1 MFDPHVH
8 LRDWDQAAK
17 ETVARGLQTAARAGL
32 TGVVEMPNTSPA
44 LTDAATVRRRIQ
56 LGDAARAAT
65 WRATGIDVY
74 HGIWMGIGTD
84 LAALEDL
91 VALWREAHPR
101 VVGFKLYAGHS
112 TGNMG
117 LTEAQQRR
125 AALLRLVQL
134 GYDGPIA
141 VHAEE
146 ESLLRPERWN
156 PSDPSSHSLARPP
169 IAEVE
174 SVRAMIALVHEVRFE
189 GLLHICHVSHPD
201 SVESIAAARRA
212 HAGDRTPRFSCA
224 ATPAHLWLDV
234 ERQRRLERSPGVL
247 WKLNPPL
254 RTAVDRRRLVAQLE
268 RGLIDWIE
276 TDHAPHT
283 YHDKVH
289 RHASGLPGLHV
300 WPLIPP
306 WLRERG
312 LSSERID
319 ELTGGAALRALGITE
334 DLVRRVDLD
343 PELEPESEPSAAPP
357 DDPAFLSRR
366 LGDAYGWD
374 PYRFL
379 RDTEAE

>member
-8 LRDWDQAAK
+8 LRDWDEAAK
-17 ETVARGLQTAARAGL
+17 ETVVRGLQMAARAGL

-56 LGDAARAAT
+56 LGDAAREAT
-65 WRATGIDVY
+65 RQATGIDVY

-84 LAALEDL
+84 VATLEDL
-91 VALWREAHPR
+91 VALWRDEHPR

-112 TGNMG
+112 TGNLG

-146 ESLLRPERWN
+146 EALLRPERWN
-156 PSDPSSHSLARPP
+156 PSEPSSHSLARPP
-169 IAEVE
+169 VAEVE
-174 SVRAMIALVHEVRFE
+174 SVRAMIALVREVRFE
-189 GLLHICHVSHPD
+189 GLLHICHVSNPD
-201 SVESIAAARRA
+201 SVELIAAARRA
-212 HAGDRTPRFSCA
+212 HATDRTPRFSCA

-234 ERQRRLERSPGVL
+234 ERQRKLERSRGVF

-254 RTAVDRRRLVAQLE
+254 RDPVDRRRLVAQLE
-268 RGLIDWIE
+268 NGLVDWIE

-289 RHASGLPGLHV
+289 RSASGLPGLHV

-306 WLRERG
+306 WLRELG
-312 LSSERID
+312 LSSKRID
-319 ELTGGAALRALGITE
+319 ELTGGAARRALGIGE
-334 DLVRRVDLD
+334 DLVQRVHRD
-343 PELEPESEPSAAPP
+343 PEPELSAATP
-357 DDPAFLSRR
+357 DDPTSLSRR
-366 LGDAYGWD
+366 LGAAYGWD
-374 PYRFL
+374 PYRL
-379 RDTEAE
+379 LQDIEAE